1 MLNYFDHTATKLMDQ
16 DVIDYFAKQLKNNN
30 YNSAARYS
38 SGIEAAAS
46 IEESTKKISSLLGA
60 NTSEVIYT
68 SGGSESINTA
78 LKGIVFAPNPK
89 HKRILTTAGEHA
101 ATIESLKFIKDQLG
115 YSIDICDLN
124 KHGMVDLGQVK
135 KYLSNYNYDL
145 LTLIHVNNVLG
156 SVNPIEAIVDLRN
169 RLQADLPIHLDAVQ
183 SLGKIPFNFKDLG
196 VELASFSLHKIGA
209 PKGIGLLLKSD
220 KIRLEPLIHG
230 GGQQNNLRS
239 GTENPAMIAT
249 IAYLLE
255 KIHENFHEK
264 IRIEKELKTYFI
276 QNLLAAAVN
285 FHLISPE
292 DALPQIISICF
303 PELRAE
309 TLLNILDR
317 DKISIS
323 IGSACSNKKSE
334 QNSVLRNLKLP
345 NHMDQHILRISIDR
359 LNTKEEIDY
368 LVIKIKEALA
378 KYAI

>member
-1 MLNYFDHTATKLMDQ
+1 MLF
-16 DVIDYFAKQLKNNN
+16 
-30 YNSAARYS
+30 
-38 SGIEAAAS
+38 
-46 IEESTKKISSLLGA
+46 
-60 NTSEVIYT
+60 
-68 SGGSESINTA
+68 
-78 LKGIVFAPNPK
+78 
-89 HKRILTTAGEHA
+89 
-101 ATIESLKFIKDQLG
+101 
-115 YSIDICDLN
+115 
-124 KHGMVDLGQVK
+124 
-135 KYLSNYNYDL
+135 
-145 LTLIHVNNVLG
+145 
-156 SVNPIEAIVDLRN
+156 
-169 RLQADLPIHLDAVQ
+169 
-183 SLGKIPFNFKDLG
+183 
-196 VELASFSLHKIGA
+196 
-209 PKGIGLLLKSD
+209 
-220 KIRLEPLIHG
+220 
-230 GGQQNNLRS
+230 RS
-239 GTENPAMIAT
+239 
-249 IAYLLE
+249 E